1 MTKTTSKNSMNKY
14 DIVIPS
20 GAPIYPSTPDDWFQF
35 PYILLSVAKKNSGK
49 TCSLSNFLHIQHKM
63 DRLDRLI
70 LVSPTYNTNSHY
82 FKGLPID
89 SKDVLEP
96 SMSCASKIMEI
107 VEEEAK
113 LFDAYHDDLIAWKHL
128 QAELKSN
135 KNIEDIDENLLLQNH
150 TMERPKYK
158 YMRNNQPYKP
168 VLTVFYDDCQST
180 DAFSPSRKNKLNFLA
195 IKHRHVGCVRHG
207 DGKAIGINIMIA
219 VQNYTTASQ
228 GLSKTIRGNCN
239 ILCLFR
245 NKSENEMKLIAEE
258 VSGEVDKETFFKV
271 FEEATSVPYGFLTI
285 DLNPKKSV
293 KSIFRRSWNEYLF
306 V

>member
-1 MTKTTSKNSMNKY
+1 MKKNNSMNQY
-14 DIVIPS
+14 DIRVPTGS
-20 GAPIYPSTPDDWFQF
+20 PLYPTTNDDWFQF

-70 LVSPTYNTNSHY
+70 LVSPTYTTNCHY
-82 FKGLPID
+82 FKGLPLD
-89 SKDVLEP
+89 LKDVIEP
-96 SMSCASKIMEI
+96 SITSASKIMEI

-128 QAELKSN
+128 QSELKSN
-135 KNIEDIDENLLLQNH
+135 KHIDDIDENLLLQFN
-150 TMERPKYK
+150 TMEKPKYK
-158 YMRNNQPYKP
+158 YMRGGKPYKP
-168 VLTVFYDDCQST
+168 ILTAFYDDCQST
-180 DAFSPSRKNKLNFLA
+180 DAFSPSKKNKLSYMS
-195 IKHRHVGCVRHG
+195 IKHRHVGGIRHG

-219 VQNYTTASQ
+219 CQNYTTANL
-228 GLSKTIRGNCN
+228 GLPKTIRGNCN
-239 ILCLFR
+239 ILCIFR
-245 NKSENEMKLIAEE
+245 NKNENEMKLISEE

-285 DLNPKKSV
+285 DLNPKKTV